1 MRYKFIFLALLSAC
15 TTIATP
21 IAQAVSALPFPIFSA
36 SYTAGLSVH
45 EMGLSNGSECPDNA
59 KQYYYLAGKGSFSN
73 NLPGLNIFEKL
84 SGTCSSSSGFN
95 KKIGTVL
102 IHSNSA
108 EIWSNCAGVK
118 RCDTQTI
125 IHNGGLIRWVATKSG
140 RKIALAVTGY
150 NLNFVTLL
158 KVANGL
164 G

>member
-1 MRYKFIFLALLSAC
+1 MRYKFIFVAFLSAC
-15 TTIATP
+15 TAIATP

-36 SYTAGLSVH
+36 SYTVGLSVH

-73 NLPGLNIFEKL
+73 SLPGLNIFEKL
-84 SGTCSSSSGFN
+84 SGTCTSSSGFN

-102 IHSNSA
+102 IHGNSA

-125 IHNGGLIRWVATKSG
+125 IHNEGLIRWVATKSG
-140 RKIALAVTGY
+140 KKIALAVTGY
-150 NLNFVTLL
+150 NLSFGALL
-158 KVANGL
+158 KVATGL
-164 G
+164 R

>member
-1 MRYKFIFLALLSAC
+1 MRNKALFFILLS
-15 TTIATP
+15 TTSLIALPAT
-21 IAQAVSALPFPIFSA
+21 QAASALPFPIFSA

-73 NLPGLNIFEKL
+73 SLPGLNIFEKL

-102 IHSNSA
+102 IHGNSA

-140 RKIALAVTGY
+140 KKVALAVTGY
-150 NLNFVTLL
+150 NLSFGALL
-158 KVANGL
+158 KVANSL